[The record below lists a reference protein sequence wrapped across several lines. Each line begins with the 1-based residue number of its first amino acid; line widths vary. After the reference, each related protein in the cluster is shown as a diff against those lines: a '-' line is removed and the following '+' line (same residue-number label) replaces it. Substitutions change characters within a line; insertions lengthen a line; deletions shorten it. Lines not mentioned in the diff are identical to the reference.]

1 MRERRIARNQDSHEF
16 TDSSRGERLQR
27 VMADAGVASR
37 RECEALILAGEVSVN
52 GHLVNTLPAWVDFQ
66 SDDIRVGGTRLKPV
80 EQHVY
85 IVLFKPRGVVCTNS
99 DPEGRPRAID
109 LIKHPL
115 NTRLY
120 CVGRLDLDSSGL
132 LFLTNDGELA
142 NRLTHPRYEVHKG
155 YEVVLGGSI
164 DAADLRSLEEGI
176 FLPDRDG
183 EGSRTSRS
191 ELRLLKRDR
200 EKTTIYMELREG
212 RNRQIRRMMQR
223 VGHPVKKLRR
233 VKFGPI
239 QLKGLA
245 VGEWRELMSAELRT
259 LRRAAGLLPSRPG
272 HAPKNQARTGA
283 RATRQEANLI
293 APKSGMKSAIKSAT
307 RNLGAGIDFDSGA
320 HILSTAKARA
330 NPKDAAPTK
339 ATPRS
344 SPKPASKAPVHRE
357 RGRETTRGESRGTT
371 RAAPRSAPRGKP
383 TGKSSGK
390 SRGNA
395 RGSR

>member
-1 MRERRIARNQDSHEF
+1 MTAAYTQCMRERRTARNQDPHQF
-16 TDSSRGERLQR
+16 MDSSRGERLQR
-27 VMADAGVASR
+27 VMADAGLASR
-37 RECEALILAGEVSVN
+37 RECEALILAGEVVVN
-52 GHLVNTLPAWVDFQ
+52 GHLVNTLPAWVDPTT
-66 SDDIRVGGTRLKPV
+66 DDIRVGGTRLKPT

-164 DAADLRSLEEGI
+164 DGDDLKSLEEGI
-176 FLPDRDG
+176 YLPEREG
-183 EGSRTSRS
+183 AGSRTSRS

-259 LRRAAGLLPSRPG
+259 LRRAAGLLPARPG
-272 HAPKNQARTGA
+272 HAPAASEKRTA
-283 RATRQEANLI
+283 SSSRD
-293 APKSGMKSAIKSAT
+293 SGKSAPIKAT
-307 RNLGAGIDFDSGA
+307 VHGAKAKGAGIELGAGARILAGA
-320 HILSTAKARA
+320 KERAIPKSAPLTRGAKATSTRSRSRTEDRA
-330 NPKDAAPTK
+330 K
-339 ATPRS
+339 
-344 SPKPASKAPVHRE
+344 
-357 RGRETTRGESRGTT
+357 TRHS
-371 RAAPRSAPRGKP
+371 
-383 TGKSSGK
+383 
-390 SRGNA
+390 
-395 RGSR
+395 